1 MLEFDVFHAQFEV
14 QQVQPSLTLIGTAY
28 IDFSALV
35 FDTSSP
41 SNMISGYSHIINRA
55 KVRSSQEL
63 AFMEPNQLSKQS
75 QGQLKTTIRAELLK
89 PIGQMNQS
97 LNMSNQGDIQDG
109 IRESLELS
117 QITNPFKQQTF
128 GTKVNP
134 QHRPLISEI
143 DTLR

>member
-35 FDTSSP
+35 FDTNSP

-75 QGQLKTTIRAELLK
+75 
-89 PIGQMNQS
+89 
-97 LNMSNQGDIQDG
+97 
-109 IRESLELS
+109 
-117 QITNPFKQQTF
+117 
-128 GTKVNP
+128 
-134 QHRPLISEI
+134 
-143 DTLR
+143 